1 MTKANLIASVASDT
15 DCTKVVVEKVVNSL
29 IMQLKNSLANGENLT
44 LAGFGTFSTR
54 DRKERTGRN
63 PQTGEPLNIPKKT
76 VPTFTPAK
84 AFKDIVNAL

>member
-1 MTKANLIASVASDT
+1 MTKADLIACIASDT
-15 DCTKVVVEKVVNSL
+15 NLPKAKIELVVNSL

>member
-1 MTKANLIASVASDT
+1 MTKADLIACIASDT
-15 DCTKVVVEKVVNSL
+15 NLPKAKIELVVNSL

-63 PQTGEPLNIPKKT
+63 PKTGEKLNIKAAK
-76 VPTFTPAK
+76 VPVFKPSQS
-84 AFKDIVNAL
+84 FKDIVNAL

>member
-29 IMQLKNSLANGENLT
+29 MEQLKISVADGKSLT
-44 LAGFGTFSTR
+44 LVGFGTFYVR

-63 PQTGEPLNIPKKT
+63 PKTGEKLNIKAAK
-76 VPTFTPAK
+76 VPVFKPSQS
-84 AFKDIVNAL
+84 FKDIGVPC

>member
-29 IMQLKNSLANGENLT
+29 MEQLKISVADGKSLT
-44 LAGFGTFSTR
+44 LVGFGTFYVR

-63 PQTGEPLNIPKKT
+63 PKTGEKLNIKAAK
-76 VPTFTPAK
+76 VPVFKPSQS
-84 AFKDIVNAL
+84 FKDIVNKL

>member
-1 MTKANLIASVASDT
+1 MTKADLIACIASDT
-15 DCTKVVVEKVVNSL
+15 NLPKAKIELVVNSL

-76 VPTFTPAK
+76 VPTFTPAQ

>member
-1 MTKANLIASVASDT
+1 MTKADLIACIASDT
-15 DCTKVVVEKVVNSL
+15 NLPKAKIELVVNSL

-76 VPTFTPAK
+76 VPTFKPSQS
-84 AFKDIVNAL
+84 FKDILNAL

>member
-29 IMQLKNSLANGENLT
+29 MEQLKISVADGKSLT
-44 LAGFGTFSTR
+44 LVGFGTFYVR

-63 PQTGEPLNIPKKT
+63 PKTGEKLNIKAAK
-76 VPTFTPAK
+76 VPVFKPSQS
-84 AFKDIVNAL
+84 FKDIVNAL